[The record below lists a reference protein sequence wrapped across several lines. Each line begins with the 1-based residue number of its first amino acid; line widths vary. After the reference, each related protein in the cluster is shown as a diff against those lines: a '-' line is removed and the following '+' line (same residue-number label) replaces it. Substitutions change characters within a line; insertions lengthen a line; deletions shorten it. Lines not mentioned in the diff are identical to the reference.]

1 MNWII
6 EFINLVLHLDK
17 HLIWI
22 FEHYGLWIYALVFL
36 IILCETGLVIAPFL
50 PGDSMLFALGAFA
63 ASGSL
68 SVGWLMLILS
78 VAAILGDT
86 LNYWVGHHIGTR
98 VFKKNYRWINKEHLQ
113 RTEGFYDR
121 HGGKTIII
129 ARFLP
134 ILRTFAPLV
143 AGIGKMKYGRFVMY
157 NVVGGILWVCSL
169 LLLGYFFGSLPFVK
183 KNFSIAI
190 LIITL
195 LSSTPLLIEFICHR
209 LLRKERPDRKRKGGS
224 FSRH

>member
-190 LIITL
+190 LIIIL
-195 LSSTPLLIEFICHR
+195 LSSTPVLIEFIRHR